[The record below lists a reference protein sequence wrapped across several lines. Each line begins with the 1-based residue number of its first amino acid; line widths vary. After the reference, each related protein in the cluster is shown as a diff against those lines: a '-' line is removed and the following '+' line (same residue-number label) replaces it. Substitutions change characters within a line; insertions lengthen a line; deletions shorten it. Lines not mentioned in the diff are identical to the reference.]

1 MRVDRFR
8 RSRKGSC
15 YLEEETMKV
24 VAIALFVFLAHVG
37 IAGAADLRVLSGF
50 GMKPVLD
57 ELGPQFER
65 SMGHKL
71 TIHYDSTGGMKRT
84 IDSGEPFDLAI
95 VTQAL
100 SDDLVKQA
108 KVSTPVVIARSG
120 VGISVRAGASKPAID
135 SAETFK
141 RALLAAQ
148 SIAYSAEGATAKHF
162 ARIGDRLG
170 IAGELKAKA
179 KPQKN
184 AEGVAQ
190 AVADGT
196 AELGFSV
203 ISTIRA
209 TRGVELVGP
218 VPPEL
223 QEYVVYSAAVGTA
236 AKNTDG
242 ARALVRF
249 LTDDRAAQTLRAKGL
264 EPGAPR

>member
-1 MRVDRFR
+1 MNLW
-8 RSRKGSC
+8 K
-15 YLEEETMKV
+15 
-24 VAIALFVFLAHVG
+24 IAVFVCLAHAGV
-37 IAGAADLRVLSGF
+37 AGAADLKVISGF
-50 GMKPVLD
+50 GMKPALD

-71 TIHYDSTGGMKRT
+71 TIAYESSGGMKRA
-84 IDSGEPFDLAI
+84 IDAGEPFDVAI
-95 VTQAL
+95 VTQVL
-100 SDDLVKQA
+100 SDDLVKRA
-108 KVSTPVVIARSG
+108 KMGTPIVVARSG
-120 VGISVRAGASKPAID
+120 VGISVKAGGSKPAID

-141 RALLAAQ
+141 RTLLGAK
-148 SIAYSAEGATAKHF
+148 SIAYSAEGATAAHV
-162 ARIGDRLG
+162 ARIVDRLG
-170 IAGELKAKA
+170 IAAEFKAKA

-184 AEGVAQ
+184 AEGVGN

-203 ISTIRA
+203 ISAIRA

-218 VPPEL
+218 LPPEL
-223 QEYVVYSAAVGTA
+223 QDYVVYSAAVGTA

-249 LTDDRAAQTLRAKGL
+249 LTDERAAQTLRAKGL